1 MRLFWRPTEVSSVL
15 LVLVAILAVGG
26 FALVESHR
34 VVRSLP
40 HGKQKS
46 EASLLTQK
54 AYETIKQA
62 REDRQIPIDETLD
75 PAESGLIG
83 VTVSTITS
91 KAGQLPAKQ
100 TSINPNWGAVFVSLY
115 RKAGLR
121 RGDTIALGFSGS
133 FPALNIAALAA
144 CKVMGLRPIIISS
157 VSASMWGAN
166 HPQFT
171 WLDMELELIKAG
183 VFDKDWHS
191 LYASMGGLSD
201 QAIGL
206 QKAAIPDI
214 LAAITR
220 TIEPPI
226 KLRRSQ
232 NDLPEKKSTTVDG
245 EESDEPVLPAA
256 PKACETDETCDKG
269 FRCTHGLCRKKCK
282 SRRGCPSG
290 STCKRGF
297 CHQRCKKTVPCAE
310 GLHCYKR
317 HCVQCTESSH
327 CSPGMICKDQ
337 RCGNCTGHEECGDT
351 EFCGLGKCYNPDI
364 LTRTVTG
371 TDLRDLVQERID
383 IYKAAAAGSPI
394 RAYVNVGGGIASVG
408 SLQSKKRFRPG
419 VNTRSSLGK
428 VRKNKAGVM
437 HHFIRKG
444 VPVIHVVR
452 LRTMAKRY
460 GLEWA
465 PLSTPN
471 PGTGGVYEAET
482 YAIWL
487 VWAVLIVILLALVAI
502 TRVDITFLFRRI
514 FRSQE
519 GDGPGAPGV

>member
-15 LVLVAILAVGG
+15 LVLVAIVAVGG

-62 REDRQIPIDETLD
+62 REDRNIPIDETLD

-115 RKAGLR
+115 RKAGLGQ
-121 RGDTIALGFSGS
+121 GDTIALGFSGS

-171 WLDMELELIKAG
+171 WLDMEQELIKSKI
-183 VFDKDWHS
+183 FEPDWHS
-191 LYASMGGLSD
+191 RYASLGGLSD

-214 LAAITR
+214 MATILR
-220 TIEPPI
+220 TIEPPVSP
-226 KLRRSQ
+226 RRA
-232 NDLPEKKSTTVDG
+232 NRVKKKERPVSTTDNDP
-245 EESDEPVLPAA
+245 DEDPLPPA
-256 PKACETDETCDKG
+256 PDSCQADDTCGKG
-269 FRCTHGLCRKKCK
+269 FRCTFGLCRKKCK
-282 SRRGCPSG
+282 TRRGCPNG

-297 CHQRCKKTVPCAE
+297 CHQRCKSTSPCPE
-310 GLHCYKR
+310 SLQCFKR
-317 HCVQCTESSH
+317 HCVQCTESDH
-327 CSPGMICKDQ
+327 CAPGLICREQ
-337 RCGNCTGHEECGDT
+337 RCEGCMSHEDCIEP
-351 EFCGLGKCYNPDI
+351 EFCGLGKCHNPDV
-364 LTRTVTG
+364 LSRTISG
-371 TDLRDLVQERID
+371 GDLRELVQKRID

-408 SLQSKKRFRPG
+408 SLRSKKRFRPG

-428 VRKNKAGVM
+428 VPKGKAGVM

-444 VPVIHVVR
+444 IPVIHVVR

-460 GLEWA
+460 GLVWA

-482 YAIWL
+482 YATWL
-487 VWAVLIVILLALVAI
+487 VWAVLGVILLALIAI
-502 TRVDITFLFRRI
+502 TRVDLGFLFRRI

-519 GDGPGAPGV
+519 GSGPKGPGV